1 MDSAAIEEAF
11 RLSEEKHRSLGA
23 LVKQTANLHTT
34 YELVE
39 EKTQWLAPTPATV
52 QG

>member
-11 RLSEEKHRSLGA
+11 RRSEEHCSLGA